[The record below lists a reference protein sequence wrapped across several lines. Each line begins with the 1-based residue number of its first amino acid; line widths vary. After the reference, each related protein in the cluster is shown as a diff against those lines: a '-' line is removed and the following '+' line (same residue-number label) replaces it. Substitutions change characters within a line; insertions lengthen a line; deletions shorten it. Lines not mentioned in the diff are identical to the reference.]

1 MILTVTMN
9 PSIDVSYPLEELNID
24 TVNRIEKVS
33 KTAGGKGLNVS
44 RVLSQLNAP
53 LTATGVVGGKFG
65 DYLTEQL
72 DKDGIPHSFSKI
84 DGETRSCIAILHEGK
99 QTEILESGPEVTA
112 EEQEAFVA
120 HFEELMADT
129 DFITISG
136 SLPKGINH
144 DFYSLLIDK
153 ATEADVKVLLDTS
166 GATLKASLENTH
178 KPFLIKPNE
187 TEIADLLGKEIHSN
201 DELVEALEDKE
212 FDGIE
217 WIVVTLGADGAIVKH
232 QKNYYRVD
240 IPTIKVVNPVGSG
253 DSTIAGLAYALS
265 EGKSPEDVIKSGMV
279 TGMLN
284 TLEEKTGFIN
294 VDNFETLFKQIKVEK
309 FSHLK

>member
-9 PSIDVSYPLEELNID
+9 PSIDVSYPLEVLHID

-53 LTATGVVGGKFG
+53 LKATGVVGGKFG

-72 DKDGIPHSFSKI
+72 DKDGISHSFSKI
-84 DGETRSCIAILHEGK
+84 EGETRSCIAILHEGK

-187 TEIADLLGKEIHSN
+187 TEIADLLGKEIHSD
-201 DELVEALEDKE
+201 DELVEALEDKK

-309 FSHLK
+309 I

>member
-120 HFEELMADT
+120 HFEELMADS

-309 FSHLK
+309 I

>member
-9 PSIDVSYPLEELNID
+9 PSIDVSYPLEELHID

-153 ATEADVKVLLDTS
+153 ATEADNKVVLDTS
-166 GATLKASLENTH
+166 GATLKASIENRH

-187 TEIADLLGKEIHSN
+187 TEIADLLGKEIHSD
-201 DELVEALEDKE
+201 DELVEALEDKK

-309 FSHLK
+309 I

>member
-1 MILTVTMN
+1 
-9 PSIDVSYPLEELNID
+9 
-24 TVNRIEKVS
+24 
-33 KTAGGKGLNVS
+33 
-44 RVLSQLNAP
+44 
-53 LTATGVVGGKFG
+53 
-65 DYLTEQL
+65 
-72 DKDGIPHSFSKI
+72 
-84 DGETRSCIAILHEGK
+84 
-99 QTEILESGPEVTA
+99 
-112 EEQEAFVA
+112 
-120 HFEELMADT
+120 MADT

-309 FSHLK
+309 I

>member
-309 FSHLK
+309 I

>member
-201 DELVEALEDKE
+201 DELVEALEDKQ

-309 FSHLK
+309 I

>member
-9 PSIDVSYPLEELNID
+9 PSIDVSYPLDQLSID
-24 TVNRIEKVS
+24 TVNRIDKVS

-44 RVLSQLNAP
+44 RVLSQLKAP
-53 LTATGVVGGKFG
+53 LTATGVIGGDFG
-65 DYLTEQL
+65 NYLTKQL
-72 DKDGIPHSFSKI
+72 DGDGISHSFSKI
-84 DGETRSCIAILHEGK
+84 AGETRSCIAVLHEGK
-99 QTEILESGPEVTA
+99 QTEILESGPEVSE

-120 HFEELMADT
+120 HFESLMTDT

-136 SLPKGINH
+136 SLPKGIGH
-144 DFYSLLIDK
+144 DFYSLLIEK
-153 ATEADVKVLLDTS
+153 ATAADVKVLLDTS
-166 GATLKASLENTH
+166 GETLKTSIESDF

-187 TEIADLLGKEIHSN
+187 TEIADLLGKEINSES
-201 DELVEALEDKE
+201 ELIEALKDKE

-217 WIVVTLGADGAIVKH
+217 WVVVTLGADGAIVKH
-232 QKNYYRVD
+232 QKDFYRVQ

-284 TLEEKTGFIN
+284 TQEEKTGFIN
-294 VDNFETLFKQIKVEK
+294 VDNFDDLFNQIKVEK
-309 FSHLK
+309 I

>member
-99 QTEILESGPEVTA
+99 QTEILESGPEVTT

-309 FSHLK
+309 I

>member
-9 PSIDVSYPLEELNID
+9 PSIDVSYPLEELHID

-309 FSHLK
+309 I

>member
-187 TEIADLLGKEIHSN
+187 TEIADLLGKEIHS
-201 DELVEALEDKE
+201 DEELVEALEDKK

-309 FSHLK
+309 I

>member
-136 SLPKGINH
+136 SLPKGFNH

-166 GATLKASLENTH
+166 GATLKASLDNTH

-309 FSHLK
+309 I

>member
-294 VDNFETLFKQIKVEK
+294 VDNFTTLFKQIKVEK
-309 FSHLK
+309 I

>member
-9 PSIDVSYPLEELNID
+9 PSIDVSYPLDQLNID
-24 TVNRIEKVS
+24 TVNRIDKVS

-53 LTATGVVGGKFG
+53 LNATGVIGGKFE

-84 DGETRSCIAILHEGK
+84 AGETRSCIAILHEGK
-99 QTEILESGPEVTA
+99 QTEILESGPEVSK
-112 EEQEAFVA
+112 EEQAAFVE
-120 HFEELMADT
+120 HFETLMADT

-136 SLPKGINH
+136 SLPKGIGH
-144 DFYSLLIDK
+144 DFYSLLIEK
-153 ATEADVKVLLDTS
+153 ATKADVKVLLDTS
-166 GATLKASLENTH
+166 GATLKTSIESEF

-187 TEIADLLGKEIHSN
+187 TEIADLLGKEINS
-201 DELVEALEDKE
+201 DAELIEALEDSE

-217 WIVVTLGADGAIVKH
+217 WVVVTLGADGAIVKH
-232 QKNYYRVD
+232 QKDYYRVE
-240 IPTIKVVNPVGSG
+240 IPTINVVNPVGSG

-265 EGKSPEDVIKSGMV
+265 EGKTPEDVIKSGMV

-284 TLEEKTGFIN
+284 TQEEKTGFIN
-294 VDNFETLFKQIKVEK
+294 VDNFDDLFNQIKVEK
-309 FSHLK
+309 I

>member
-166 GATLKASLENTH
+166 GATLKASLENMH

-309 FSHLK
+309 I

>member
-9 PSIDVSYPLEELNID
+9 PSIDVSYPLEVLHID

-53 LTATGVVGGKFG
+53 LKATGVVGGKFG

-84 DGETRSCIAILHEGK
+84 EGETRSCIAILHEGK

-187 TEIADLLGKEIHSN
+187 TEIADLLGKEIHSD
-201 DELVEALEDKE
+201 DELVEALEDKK

-309 FSHLK
+309 I

>member
-9 PSIDVSYPLEELNID
+9 PSIDVSYPLDQLNID
-24 TVNRIEKVS
+24 TVNRIDKVS

-53 LTATGVVGGKFG
+53 LNATGVIGGKFG

-84 DGETRSCIAILHEGK
+84 AGETRSCNAILHQGK
-99 QTEILESGPEVTA
+99 QTEILESGPEVSK
-112 EEQEAFVA
+112 EEQAAFVE
-120 HFEELMADT
+120 HFETLMADT

-136 SLPKGINH
+136 SLPKGIGH
-144 DFYSLLIDK
+144 DFYSLLIEK
-153 ATEADVKVLLDTS
+153 ATKADVKVLLDTS
-166 GATLKASLENTH
+166 GATLKTSIENDF

-187 TEIADLLGKEIHSN
+187 TEIADLLGKEINS
-201 DELVEALEDKE
+201 DAELIEALEDSE

-217 WIVVTLGADGAIVKH
+217 WVVVTLGADGAIVKH
-232 QKNYYRVD
+232 QKDFYRVQ

-265 EGKSPEDVIKSGMV
+265 EGKSPKDVIKSGMV

-284 TLEEKTGFIN
+284 TQEEKTGFIN
-294 VDNFETLFKQIKVEK
+294 VDNFDELFDKITVEK
-309 FSHLK
+309 I

>member
-294 VDNFETLFKQIKVEK
+294 IDNFETLFKQIKVEK
-309 FSHLK
+309 I

>member
-9 PSIDVSYPLEELNID
+9 PSIDVSYPLDQLNID
-24 TVNRIEKVS
+24 TVNRIDKVS

-53 LTATGVVGGKFG
+53 LNATGVIGGKFG

-84 DGETRSCIAILHEGK
+84 AGETRSCIAILHEGK
-99 QTEILESGPEVTA
+99 QTEILESGPEVSK
-112 EEQEAFVA
+112 EEQAAFVE
-120 HFEELMADT
+120 HFETLMADT

-136 SLPKGINH
+136 SLPKGIGH
-144 DFYSLLIDK
+144 DFYSLLIEK
-153 ATEADVKVLLDTS
+153 ATKADVKVLLDTS
-166 GATLKASLENTH
+166 GATLKTSIESEF

-187 TEIADLLGKEIHSN
+187 TEIADLLGKEINS
-201 DELVEALEDKE
+201 DAELIEALEDSE

-217 WIVVTLGADGAIVKH
+217 WVVLTLGADGAIVKH
-232 QKNYYRVD
+232 QKDYYRVE
-240 IPTIKVVNPVGSG
+240 IPTINVVNPVGSG

-265 EGKSPEDVIKSGMV
+265 EGKSPKDVIKSGMV

-284 TLEEKTGFIN
+284 TQEEKTGFIN
-294 VDNFETLFKQIKVEK
+294 VDNFDELFDKITVEK
-309 FSHLK
+309 I

>member
-84 DGETRSCIAILHEGK
+84 EGETRSCIAILHEGK

-309 FSHLK
+309 I

>member
-9 PSIDVSYPLEELNID
+9 PSIDVSYPLDQLNID

-44 RVLSQLNAP
+44 RVLSQLNAS
-53 LTATGVVGGKFG
+53 LKATGVVGGKFG
-65 DYLTEQL
+65 EYLTEQL

-84 DGETRSCIAILHEGK
+84 AGETRSCIAILHQGK
-99 QTEILESGPEVTA
+99 QTEILESGPEVSK
-112 EEQEAFVA
+112 EEQDAFVE
-120 HFEELMADT
+120 HFETLMADT

-136 SLPKGINH
+136 SLPKGIGH
-144 DFYSLLIDK
+144 DFYSLLIEK
-153 ATEADVKVLLDTS
+153 ATKADVKVLLDTS
-166 GATLKASLENTH
+166 GATLKTSIENDF

-187 TEIADLLGKEIHSN
+187 TEIADLLGKEINS
-201 DELVEALEDKE
+201 DAELIEALEDSE

-217 WIVVTLGADGAIVKH
+217 WVVVTLGADGSIVKH
-232 QKNYYRVD
+232 QKDYYRVE
-240 IPTIKVVNPVGSG
+240 IPTINVVNPVGSG

-265 EGKSPEDVIKSGMV
+265 EGKSPKDVIKSGMV

-284 TLEEKTGFIN
+284 TQEEKTGFIN
-294 VDNFETLFKQIKVEK
+294 VDNFDELFDKITVEK
-309 FSHLK
+309 I

>member
-9 PSIDVSYPLEELNID
+9 PSIDVSYPLDQLNID

-44 RVLSQLNAP
+44 RVLSQLNAS
-53 LTATGVVGGKFG
+53 LKATGVVGGKFG
-65 DYLTEQL
+65 EYLTEQL

-84 DGETRSCIAILHEGK
+84 AGETRSCIAILHQGK
-99 QTEILESGPEVTA
+99 QTEILESGPEVSK
-112 EEQEAFVA
+112 EEQDAFVE
-120 HFEELMADT
+120 HFETLMADT

-136 SLPKGINH
+136 SLPKGIGH
-144 DFYSLLIDK
+144 DFYSLLIEK
-153 ATEADVKVLLDTS
+153 ATKADVKVLLDTS
-166 GATLKASLENTH
+166 GATLKTSIENDF

-187 TEIADLLGKEIHSN
+187 TEIADLLGKEINS
-201 DELVEALEDKE
+201 DAELIEALEDSE

-217 WIVVTLGADGAIVKH
+217 WVVVTLGADGAIVKH
-232 QKNYYRVD
+232 QKDYYRVE
-240 IPTIKVVNPVGSG
+240 IPTINVVNPVGSG

-265 EGKSPEDVIKSGMV
+265 EGKSPKDVIKSGMV

-284 TLEEKTGFIN
+284 TQEEKTGFIN
-294 VDNFETLFKQIKVEK
+294 VDNFDELFDKITVEK
-309 FSHLK
+309 I

>member
-53 LTATGVVGGKFG
+53 LKATGVVGGKFG

-187 TEIADLLGKEIHSN
+187 TEIADLLGKEIHSD
-201 DELVEALEDKE
+201 DELVEALEDKK

-309 FSHLK
+309 I

>member
-187 TEIADLLGKEIHSN
+187 TEIADLLGKEIHSD
-201 DELVEALEDKE
+201 DELVEALEDKK

-309 FSHLK
+309 I